1 MVGVF
6 CTIFPN
12 FNPSNYFLSKIH
24 GSQTISPGLAG
35 TVAQLRVLKD
45 ASLSHEELISGEKA
59 QIRSESRQVAF
70 PSVTPIILMDPKSC
84 FFVAIVVR
92 LGCFFSKIAAICF
105 FVLGSAVCMFVHPL
119 TDRYPCIIILY
130 IESWHP
136 PEYASLTWLPK
147 HNDHHSKPKHHPTP
161 STRGP
166 RLATLLVL
174 KDWFGWR
181 VGWDT
186 RGVGS
191 GHHGSPQQIREEN
204 GTLEISSVVS
214 FYWYFTGGGFFKH

>member
-1 MVGVF
+1 MPF
-6 CTIFPN
+6 SQTSTLQTI
-12 FNPSNYFLSKIH
+12 FLSKIH
-24 GSQTISPGLAG
+24 GSQTILPGLAG

-45 ASLSHEELISGEKA
+45 ASLSHEELISGLKA
-59 QIRSESRQVAF
+59 QIRSEGRQVAF
-70 PSVTPIILMDPKSC
+70 PSVTPMILMDPKSC
-84 FFVAIVVR
+84 VFLFAIVVR
-92 LGCFFSKIAAICF
+92 LVVCVFFFRKLRQSVF

-119 TDRYPCIIILY
+119 TDRYPHIVILY
-130 IESWHP
+130 VESWHP
-136 PEYASLTWLPK
+136 REYASLTWLPK
-147 HNDHHSKPKHHPTP
+147 HNDHHSKPKNRPTL
-161 STRGP
+161 STREP

-186 RGVGS
+186 RVVGT